1 MFRCVNRLDLQS
13 PEKIKSRE
21 FLMSGPGHLGEDL
34 QRVRGSVFMRGPKF
48 REFTR
53 AGYLLA
59 LSVVLLLPCGTFG
72 LSSDPYQLGVQAFA
86 QGKVTEALQ
95 FFQQA
100 KQLHPQDARIANAL
114 GNTWLT
120 LNEPAK
126 ARQEYLRAIALDPRL
141 AAPRKNLGILEY
153 QQGQFPAAQ
162 RQLAEV
168 TRGLPQDA
176 VAWRFLGLSLEAG
189 KRPKDALVPLQR
201 ALALE
206 PGNAATR
213 LDLARVEAQCG
224 LKEAALADYR
234 VLEGNP
240 ALEADSQKAVGLA
253 LAAMGDGADAIAQFQ
268 FILGRDP
275 ALDEIRWALAEEY
288 MKAQQPEQAI
298 ATLQAGLAT
307 ARDKAGYYNFLGWI
321 YQQTNRQNEAGQA
334 YRQAI
339 LADPKRPEPYIQL
352 SWLYAEFHHFDDG
365 IQTLREGLRFVADP
379 LSLKLQLGTIL
390 VWGGHEQEAVPVLQE
405 VIAAQPHNPAGYTT
419 LIINYT
425 LLDPSYDRPL
435 QVAEQALKECPD
447 NYLTH
452 YLYAGLLFRKYRQDI
467 GQPGSA
473 AIVERIKSELL
484 ESTRLNS
491 DFTHSYYDLARVE
504 FETGNFNAAERDAQ
518 AALHA
523 DQNFSEARY
532 LLGRIHKKEGRI
544 QEGEA
549 EMAQVAQQHIEEI
562 KQVEAVGQALLAEQA
577 GAAGS
582 HVPVLSSAP
591 EAEPGKTVQ

>member
-1 MFRCVNRLDLQS
+1 M
-13 PEKIKSRE
+13 
-21 FLMSGPGHLGEDL
+21 
-34 QRVRGSVFMRGPKF
+34 
-48 REFTR
+48 
-53 AGYLLA
+53 
-59 LSVVLLLPCGTFG
+59 
-72 LSSDPYQLGVQAFA
+72 
-86 QGKVTEALQ
+86 
-95 FFQQA
+95 
-100 KQLHPQDARIANAL
+100 
-114 GNTWLT
+114 
-120 LNEPAK
+120 
-126 ARQEYLRAIALDPRL
+126 
-141 AAPRKNLGILEY
+141 
-153 QQGQFPAAQ
+153 
-162 RQLAEV
+162 
-168 TRGLPQDA
+168 
-176 VAWRFLGLSLEAG
+176 
-189 KRPKDALVPLQR
+189 QR

-307 ARDKAGYYNFLGWI
+307 AKDKAGSTISW
-321 YQQTNRQNEAGQA
+321 AGFISRPTA
-334 YRQAI
+334 RTKRAKPIDRRFWRIPSVLNLTSNSPGCMRSFII
-339 LADPKRPEPYIQL
+339 LTM
-352 SWLYAEFHHFDDG
+352 EFKPFARG
-365 IQTLREGLRFVADP
+365 CVLWPDP